1 MVLSLQNI
9 SKSYGFNNNKIEILN
24 GCNLDVKE
32 QEMVALI
39 GPSGSGKS
47 TLLYTAGLLDTFQKG
62 EVVIYGKKTSKL
74 NDTEKTKLRLN
85 NIGFIYQQHNL
96 FADFTA
102 LENVMLPMI
111 IKGEKKEAAIKKA
124 TEKLKLMELEK
135 RINHRPAEL
144 SGGEQQRV
152 AIARSLA
159 NNPKLLLGDEPTGNL
174 DPYNAELVLHLLLNL
189 VRNTKI
195 TALIATHN
203 PYLASQMTRKVALV
217 SGKLYDFD
225 NIEDLKFLKTNEIG
239 KKILNSFN

>member
-9 SKSYGFNNNKIEILN
+9 FKSYGFNNNKIDILQ
-24 GCNLDVKE
+24 GCNLDIKE

-47 TLLYTAGLLDTFQKG
+47 TLLYTAGLLDTFESG
-62 EVVIYGKKTSKL
+62 EVVIYNKKTKNLTDS
-74 NDTEKTKLRLN
+74 EKTKLRLN

-111 IKGEKKEAAIKKA
+111 IKGEKKEIAIQKA
-124 TEKLKLMELEK
+124 TEKLKLMELGT

-189 VRNTKI
+189 VRDTKI

-203 PYLASQMTRKVALV
+203 PYLASQMTRKIALV
-217 SGKLYDFD
+217 SGKLYDLEKE
-225 NIEDLKFLKTNEIG
+225 EDVKFLKTNETG
-239 KKILNSFN
+239 KKILKSFS

>member
-9 SKSYGFNNNKIEILN
+9 SKSYGFNNNKIDILKK
-24 GCNLDVKE
+24 CNLDIKE
-32 QEMVALI
+32 KEMVALI

-47 TLLYTAGLLDTFQKG
+47 TLLYTAGLLDTYESG
-62 EVVIYGKKTSKL
+62 EVIIYGKKTKNLS
-74 NDTEKTKLRLN
+74 DSEKTKLRLN

-111 IKGEKKEAAIKKA
+111 IKGEKKEIAIQKA
-124 TEKLKLMELEK
+124 TEKLKLMELGT

-174 DPYNAELVLHLLLNL
+174 DPYNAELVLNLLLNL
-189 VRNTKI
+189 VRETKI
-195 TALIATHN
+195 TAFIATHN
-203 PYLASQMTRKVALV
+203 PSLASQMTRKIALV
-217 SGKLYDFD
+217 SGKLYDLN

-239 KKILNSFN
+239 KKILKSFS